1 MSSAWDYEANAC
13 SKDDKFG
20 AKFEGCE
27 VAMGAPTIGER
38 RLFVNSEHC
47 LNLKN
52 KPSNHEKRLSNLDQ
66 NLVKD
71 SNAHQ
76 ILLSDRATACFLF
89 SDDSKFLAFSEWTAD
104 KMQIVKILRLAD
116 MSIKTDNK
124 RKRVV
129 EFLSFDDGLLEILD
143 SPIFMP
149 KNYTLDIRT
158 LFDLINLKNSFHI
171 YICKI

>member
-1 MSSAWDYEANAC
+1 MSSAWNYEANAC
-13 SKDDKFG
+13 SSDGKFS

-27 VAMGAPTIGER
+27 VAMGAPTIGEL
-38 RLFVNSEHC
+38 RLFINSEHC

-52 KPSNHEKRLSNLDQ
+52 ELLNHEKTSSVDQ
-66 NLVKD
+66 NLAKYGSAD
-71 SNAHQ
+71 Q
-76 ILLSDRATACFLF
+76 ILLSERATACFLF
-89 SDDSKFLAFSEWTAD
+89 SKDSKFLAFSEWTSD
-104 KMQIVKILRLAD
+104 KMQIVKVVHLAD
-116 MSIKTDNK
+116 MSIKTNNR

-158 LFDLINLKNSFHI
+158 LFDD
-171 YICKI
+171 KI

>member
-13 SKDDKFG
+13 SSDGKFS

-27 VAMGAPTIGER
+27 VAMGAPTIGEL
-38 RLFVNSEHC
+38 RLFVNSEHY

-52 KPSNHEKRLSNLDQ
+52 ELSNHAKTSSVDQ

-71 SNAHQ
+71 DDTLQ
-76 ILLSDRATACFLF
+76 ILLSERATACFLF
-89 SDDSKFLAFSEWTAD
+89 SEDSKFLTFSEWTAD
-104 KMQIVKILRLAD
+104 KMQIVKVVRLAD
-116 MSIKTDNK
+116 MSIKTAGK
-124 RKRVV
+124 PKRVV

-158 LFDLINLKNSFHI
+158 LFND
-171 YICKI
+171 KI

>member
-13 SKDDKFG
+13 SSDGKFS

-27 VAMGAPTIGER
+27 VAMGAPTLGEL
-38 RLFVNSEHC
+38 RLFINSKHYI
-47 LNLKN
+47 NLKN
-52 KPSNHEKRLSNLDQ
+52 EPSNHAKRLSNLDQ

-71 SNAHQ
+71 DDALQ
-76 ILLSDRATACFLF
+76 ILLSERATACFLF
-89 SDDSKFLAFSEWTAD
+89 SEDSKFLSFSEWTAD
-104 KMQIVKILRLAD
+104 KMQIIKVVRLAD
-116 MSIKTDNK
+116 MSMKTDNK

-129 EFLSFDDGLLEILD
+129 EFLSFDDDLLEILD

-158 LFDLINLKNSFHI
+158 LFED
-171 YICKI
+171 KI

>member
-13 SKDDKFG
+13 SSDGKFS

-27 VAMGAPTIGER
+27 VAMGAPTIGEL
-38 RLFVNSEHC
+38 RLFINSEHC

-52 KPSNHEKRLSNLDQ
+52 EFSNHEKTSSVDQ
-66 NLVKD
+66 NLAKYGSAD
-71 SNAHQ
+71 Q
-76 ILLSDRATACFLF
+76 ILLSERATACFLF
-89 SDDSKFLAFSEWTAD
+89 SDDSKFLAFSEWTTD

-116 MSIKTDNK
+116 MSIKTDNR

-129 EFLSFDDGLLEILD
+129 EFLSFDDDVLEILD

-158 LFDLINLKNSFHI
+158 LFDD
-171 YICKI
+171 KI

>member
-13 SKDDKFG
+13 SSDGKFS

-27 VAMGAPTIGER
+27 VAMGAPTIGEL
-38 RLFVNSEHC
+38 RLFINSEHYP
-47 LNLKN
+47 NLKN
-52 KPSNHEKRLSNLDQ
+52 ELSNHTKISSVNQ

-71 SNAHQ
+71 GSTHQ
-76 ILLSDRATACFLF
+76 ILLSERATACFLF
-89 SDDSKFLAFSEWTAD
+89 SKDSKFFAFCEWMAD

-129 EFLSFDDGLLEILD
+129 EFLSFDDGILEILD

-158 LFDLINLKNSFHI
+158 LFED
-171 YICKI
+171 KI

>member
-1 MSSAWDYEANAC
+1 MISAWDYEAKAC
-13 SKDDKFG
+13 SSDGKFS

-27 VAMGAPTIGER
+27 VAMGAPTLGEL
-38 RLFVNSEHC
+38 RLFINSEHC

-52 KPSNHEKRLSNLDQ
+52 KFSNHAKRLLNLDQ

-71 SNAHQ
+71 DDALQ
-76 ILLSDRATACFLF
+76 ILLSERATACFLF

-104 KMQIVKILRLAD
+104 KMQIVKVVRLAD
-116 MSIKTDNK
+116 MSIKTVGK
-124 RKRVV
+124 PKRVV
-129 EFLSFDDGLLEILD
+129 EFLSFNDGLLEILD

-158 LFDLINLKNSFHI
+158 LFED
-171 YICKI
+171 KI

>member
-13 SKDDKFG
+13 SNDGKFS

-27 VAMGAPTIGER
+27 VAMGAPTIGEL
-38 RLFVNSEHC
+38 RLFVNSEH
-47 LNLKN
+47 LKN
-52 KPSNHEKRLSNLDQ
+52 KPSNHAKRLSNLDQ

-71 SNAHQ
+71 DDALQ
-76 ILLSDRATACFLF
+76 ILLSERATACFLF
-89 SDDSKFLAFSEWTAD
+89 SKDSKFLAFSEWTAD
-104 KMQIVKILRLAD
+104 KMQIIKVVRLTH
-116 MSIKTDNK
+116 MSIKTAGK
-124 RKRVV
+124 PKRVV

-158 LFDLINLKNSFHI
+158 LFDD
-171 YICKI
+171 KI

>member
-1 MSSAWDYEANAC
+1 MSLAWDYEANAC
-13 SKDDKFG
+13 SKDGKFS
-20 AKFEGCE
+20 AKFEGYE
-27 VAMGAPTIGER
+27 VAMGAPTLGEL
-38 RLFVNSEHC
+38 RLFINSEHY

-52 KPSNHEKRLSNLDQ
+52 ELSNHAKISSVNQ

-71 SNAHQ
+71 GSTHQ
-76 ILLSDRATACFLF
+76 ILLSERATACFLF
-89 SDDSKFLAFSEWTAD
+89 SKDSKFLAFSEWTAD

-129 EFLSFDDGLLEILD
+129 EFLSFDDDVLKILD

-149 KNYTLDIRT
+149 KNFTLDIHT
-158 LFDLINLKNSFHI
+158 LFDD
-171 YICKI
+171 KI

>member
-13 SKDDKFG
+13 SSDGKFS

-27 VAMGAPTIGER
+27 VAMGAPTLGEL
-38 RLFVNSEHC
+38 RLFANSEHY

-52 KPSNHEKRLSNLDQ
+52 EFSNHAKRLLNLDQ

-71 SNAHQ
+71 GSADQ
-76 ILLSDRATACFLF
+76 ILLSERATACFLF
-89 SDDSKFLAFSEWTAD
+89 SKDSKFLAFSEWSAD
-104 KMQIVKILRLAD
+104 KMQIIKVVRLAD

-129 EFLSFDDGLLEILD
+129 EFISFDDGVLEILD

-149 KNYTLDIRT
+149 KNFTLDIRT
-158 LFDLINLKNSFHI
+158 LFDD
-171 YICKI
+171 KI

>member
-13 SKDDKFG
+13 SSDGKFS

-27 VAMGAPTIGER
+27 VAMGAPTLGEL
-38 RLFVNSEHC
+38 RLFINSKHYI
-47 LNLKN
+47 NLKN
-52 KPSNHEKRLSNLDQ
+52 EFSNHAKRLSNLDQ
-66 NLVKD
+66 NLAKYGSAD
-71 SNAHQ
+71 Q
-76 ILLSDRATACFLF
+76 ILLIERATACFLF

-116 MSIKTDNK
+116 MSIKTDNR

-129 EFLSFDDGLLEILD
+129 EFLSFDDDVLEILD

-158 LFDLINLKNSFHI
+158 LFDD
-171 YICKI
+171 KI

>member
-1 MSSAWDYEANAC
+1 MSSAWDYKANAC
-13 SKDDKFG
+13 SKDGKFS

-27 VAMGAPTIGER
+27 VAMGAPTIGEL
-38 RLFVNSEHC
+38 RLFINGEHY

-52 KPSNHEKRLSNLDQ
+52 ELSNYAKISSVNQ

-71 SNAHQ
+71 GSTHQ
-76 ILLSDRATACFLF
+76 ILLSERATACFLF
-89 SDDSKFLAFSEWTAD
+89 SKDSKFLAFCEWTAD
-104 KMQIVKILRLAD
+104 KMQIVKIVHLAN

-129 EFLSFDDGLLEILD
+129 EFLSFDDGILEILD

-149 KNYTLDIRT
+149 KNYTLNIRT
-158 LFDLINLKNSFHI
+158 LFDD
-171 YICKI
+171 KI

>member
-13 SKDDKFG
+13 SSDGKFS

-27 VAMGAPTIGER
+27 VAMGAPTLGEL
-38 RLFVNSEHC
+38 RLFINSEHC
-47 LNLKN
+47 LNLEN
-52 KPSNHEKRLSNLDQ
+52 ELSNHVKRLLNLDQ
-66 NLVKD
+66 NLAKYGSAD
-71 SNAHQ
+71 Q
-76 ILLSDRATACFLF
+76 ILLSERATACFLF

-104 KMQIVKILRLAD
+104 KMQIVKVVHLAD
-116 MSIKTDNK
+116 MSIKTDNR

-158 LFDLINLKNSFHI
+158 LFDD
-171 YICKI
+171 KI

>member
-13 SKDDKFG
+13 SSDGKFS

-27 VAMGAPTIGER
+27 VAMGAPTLGEL
-38 RLFVNSEHC
+38 RLFINSKHC

-52 KPSNHEKRLSNLDQ
+52 ELSNHAKTSLMDK

-71 SNAHQ
+71 DIADQ
-76 ILLSDRATACFLF
+76 ILLSERATACFLF
-89 SDDSKFLAFSEWTAD
+89 SEDSKFLAFSEWTAD
-104 KMQIVKILRLAD
+104 KMQIVKVVRLAD
-116 MSIKTDNK
+116 MSIKTVGK
-124 RKRVV
+124 PKRVV

-158 LFDLINLKNSFHI
+158 LFDD
-171 YICKI
+171 KI

>member
-13 SKDDKFG
+13 SSDGKFS

-27 VAMGAPTIGER
+27 VAMGAPTLGEL
-38 RLFVNSEHC
+38 RLFANSEHY

-52 KPSNHEKRLSNLDQ
+52 ELSNHAKTLSNLDQ

-71 SNAHQ
+71 DCADQ

-89 SDDSKFLAFSEWTAD
+89 SDDSKFLAFCEWTAD
-104 KMQIVKILRLAD
+104 KMQIIKILRLAD

-129 EFLSFDDGLLEILD
+129 EFLSFDDGVLKILD

-158 LFDLINLKNSFHI
+158 LFED
-171 YICKI
+171 KI

>member
-1 MSSAWDYEANAC
+1 MN
-13 SKDDKFG
+13 
-20 AKFEGCE
+20 
-27 VAMGAPTIGER
+27 
-38 RLFVNSEHC
+38 
-47 LNLKN
+47 
-52 KPSNHEKRLSNLDQ
+52 Q

-71 SNAHQ
+71 GISDQ
-76 ILLSDRATACFLF
+76 ILLSERATACFLF
-89 SDDSKFLAFSEWTAD
+89 SDDSKFLAFCEWTAD

-129 EFLSFDDGLLEILD
+129 EFLSFDDGVLKILD

-158 LFDLINLKNSFHI
+158 LFDD
-171 YICKI
+171 KI

>member
-13 SKDDKFG
+13 SSDGKFS

-27 VAMGAPTIGER
+27 VAMGAPTIGEL
-38 RLFVNSEHC
+38 RLFVNSEHY

-52 KPSNHEKRLSNLDQ
+52 ELSNHAKTSSVDQ

-71 SNAHQ
+71 DDTLQ
-76 ILLSDRATACFLF
+76 ILLSERATACFLF
-89 SDDSKFLAFSEWTAD
+89 SEDSKFLTFSEWTAD
-104 KMQIVKILRLAD
+104 KMQIVKVVRLAD
-116 MSIKTDNK
+116 MSIKTAGK
-124 RKRVV
+124 PKRVV

-149 KNYTLDIRT
+149 KNYTLDIHT
-158 LFDLINLKNSFHI
+158 LFD
-171 YICKI
+171 YKI

>member
-1 MSSAWDYEANAC
+1 MRSAWDYEANAC
-13 SKDDKFG
+13 SSDGKFS

-27 VAMGAPTIGER
+27 VAMGAPTLGEL

-52 KPSNHEKRLSNLDQ
+52 EPSNHAKTSSVDQ

-71 SNAHQ
+71 DDTLQ
-76 ILLSDRATACFLF
+76 ILLSERATACFLF
-89 SDDSKFLAFSEWTAD
+89 SEDSKFLAFSEWTAD
-104 KMQIVKILRLAD
+104 KMQIVKVVRLAD

-124 RKRVV
+124 CKRVV

-158 LFDLINLKNSFHI
+158 LFDD
-171 YICKI
+171 KI

>member
-13 SKDDKFG
+13 SSDGKFS

-27 VAMGAPTIGER
+27 VAMGAPTLGEL
-38 RLFVNSEHC
+38 RLFINSKHYI
-47 LNLKN
+47 NLKN
-52 KPSNHEKRLSNLDQ
+52 EFSNHAKRLSNLDQ
-66 NLVKD
+66 NLAKYGSAD
-71 SNAHQ
+71 Q
-76 ILLSDRATACFLF
+76 ILLSERATACFLF
-89 SDDSKFLAFSEWTAD
+89 SKDSKFLAFCEWTAD

-129 EFLSFDDGLLEILD
+129 EFLSFDDGVLKILD

-158 LFDLINLKNSFHI
+158 LFND
-171 YICKI
+171 KI

>member
-1 MSSAWDYEANAC
+1 MSLAWDYEANAC
-13 SKDDKFG
+13 SKDGKFS

-27 VAMGAPTIGER
+27 VAMGAPTIGEL
-38 RLFVNSEHC
+38 RLFINSEHC
-47 LNLKN
+47 PNLKN
-52 KPSNHEKRLSNLDQ
+52 ELSNHAKISSVNQ

-71 SNAHQ
+71 GSTHQ
-76 ILLSDRATACFLF
+76 ILLSERATACFLF
-89 SDDSKFLAFSEWTAD
+89 SKDSKFLAFCEWTAD
-104 KMQIVKILRLAD
+104 KMQIIKVVRLAD

-129 EFLSFDDGLLEILD
+129 EFLSFDDGVLKILD

-158 LFDLINLKNSFHI
+158 LFDN
-171 YICKI
+171 KI

>member
-13 SKDDKFG
+13 SKDSKFS

-27 VAMGAPTIGER
+27 LAMGAPTLGEL
-38 RLFVNSEHC
+38 RLFVNSEHY

-52 KPSNHEKRLSNLDQ
+52 KPSNHAKTSSMDK

-71 SNAHQ
+71 DIADQ
-76 ILLSDRATACFLF
+76 ILLSERATACFLF

-104 KMQIVKILRLAD
+104 KMQIIKVVHLAD
-116 MSIKTDNK
+116 MSIKIAGK
-124 RKRVV
+124 PKRVV

-149 KNYTLDIRT
+149 KNYTLNIRT
-158 LFDLINLKNSFHI
+158 LFND
-171 YICKI
+171 KI